1 MDHIYQISNIY
12 QIDQMIISIYM
23 PVHILNIDIK
33 NVLSIYYHV
42 HYPYELLVIQNKY
55 NHINTRV

>member
-1 MDHIYQISNIY
+1 MIIYIKYQIY
-12 QIDQMIISIYM
+12 
-23 PVHILNIDIK
+23 ILNIDIK
-33 NVLSIYYHV
+33 NVLSVYYHV